1 MKFTDELVI
10 DVSAGTGGAGC
21 LSFRREKFVPRGG
34 PDGGDGG
41 DGGSIYLKAT
51 DHLNTLS
58 IYRHRRIH
66 RADNGASGMGR
77 LRRGKSG
84 EDIYLEV
91 PVGTV
96 VYDADTDELLGDLTS
111 VDDVLCVAQGGFH
124 GLGNARYKSST
135 NRAPRQTT
143 QGTPGDQRHI
153 RLELRLL
160 ADVGLLGVP
169 NAGKSTLVQSIS
181 NARPK
186 VAAYPFTTL
195 DPMLG
200 VVAVTE
206 LDSFVISDIPGLID
220 GAAEGVGLGLQFLKH
235 LSRCRVLWHLVDLSS
250 ETRLT
255 DFQVIERALADYH
268 LDFSDKPRWLVLN
281 KIDLLMPEDCA
292 ARRSQLL
299 ADIGWTGPVFE
310 ISGATQAGTSVLCQQ
325 VIRLLSMGS
334 EVP

>member
-1 MKFTDELVI
+1 MKFVDEVVI
-10 DVSAGTGGAGC
+10 EVVAGQGGAGC

-41 DGGSIYLKAT
+41 DGGSVYLKAT

-66 RADNGASGMGR
+66 RADNGAPGMGR

-84 EDIYLEV
+84 EDIYLTV
-91 PVGTV
+91 PIGTV
-96 VYDADTDELLGDLTS
+96 VYDANTDEFLGDLTA
-111 VDDVLCVAQGGFH
+111 VDQVLCVAQGGFH

-143 QGTPGDQRHI
+143 KGSPGDQRHI

-169 NAGKSTLVQSIS
+169 NAGKSTLVQAIS

-200 VVAVTE
+200 VVSVTE
-206 LDSFVISDIPGLID
+206 LESFVISDIPGLID

-235 LSRCRVLWHLVDLSS
+235 LSRCRVLWHLVDLAS
-250 ETRLT
+250 ENRLL
-255 DFQVIERALADYH
+255 DFEAIERALAAYH
-268 LDFSDKPRWLVLN
+268 IDFSDKPRWLVLN
-281 KIDLLMPEDCA
+281 KIDCLTPEDCA
-292 ARRSQLL
+292 ARRAAFLS
-299 ADIGWTGPVFE
+299 DVGWTGPVFE
-310 ISGATQAGTSVLCQQ
+310 ISGVTQAGTAALCQQ
-325 VIRLLSMGS
+325 VMRLLSQS
-334 EVP
+334 PEPE